1 MVQDIQGANDQ
12 DPSTIGRASQSV
24 PSVRT
29 PNAKSA
35 GLAIPMAL
43 NVIAWDPIFV
53 NVNVLSASDP
63 DRTAPKTP
71 TGGVILSPS
80 MAKPGPIAPAA
91 PTPTSPNAAAAVTTV
106 AAMTNSRRN
115 DVLVEAI
122 FLIALPSVLH
132 SCPTR
137 LSQEGPTIR

>member
-1 MVQDIQGANDQ
+1 MVQDIPGANDQ

-80 MAKPGPIAPAA
+80 MAKTGTYRAGCAHTDEPERR
-91 PTPTSPNAAAAVTTV
+91 
-106 AAMTNSRRN
+106 SRCDHCGR
-115 DVLVEAI
+115 
-122 FLIALPSVLH
+122 
-132 SCPTR
+132 
-137 LSQEGPTIR
+137 